1 MRDEIS
7 KKHIEKL
14 FVWVFAWAV
23 GATLISDDYPKF
35 ERIVG
40 DTFSVDVL
48 PRGSLFACLV
58 RITKVDGMVDIA
70 YIQWGI
76 LATGD

>member
-1 MRDEIS
+1 M
-7 KKHIEKL
+7 
-14 FVWVFAWAV
+14 
-23 GATLISDDYPKF
+23 ISDDFPKF

-70 YIQWGI
+70 Y
-76 LATGD
+76 T